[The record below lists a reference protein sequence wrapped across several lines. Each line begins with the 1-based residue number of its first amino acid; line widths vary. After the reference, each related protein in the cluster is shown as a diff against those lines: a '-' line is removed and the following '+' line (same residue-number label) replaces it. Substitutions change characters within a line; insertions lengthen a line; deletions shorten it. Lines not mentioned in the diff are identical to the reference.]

1 MHLIAD
7 DSFVKAGGLENKELK
22 QAMQKGFVSVDV
34 WKTWLNKRQV
44 FYYSQILAH
53 EDCNYRL
60 RGTYD
65 YVMLMDADE
74 FFTPRVVN
82 ETEIHYY
89 VKRCCSDKVC
99 GSCHFHEL
107 MYYPDCGLK
116 GKVGDDGN
124 ITRQL
129 VSYTYWHQIHQ
140 GKSAHRSAAIVD
152 AGCQWPNEFV
162 KGYKFIDFPLQL
174 AYVAHVRKGK
184 KPKKC

>member
-1 MHLIAD
+1 M
-7 DSFVKAGGLENKELK
+7 
-22 QAMQKGFVSVDV
+22 DV
-34 WKTWLNKRQV
+34 WKPWLNESQV

-53 EDCNYRL
+53 EDCIYRL

-65 YVMLMDADE
+65 YVMLLDADE

-82 ETEIHYY
+82 ETEIHYD
-89 VKRCCSDKVC
+89 VKRCCSAKSC

-129 VSYTYWHQIHQ
+129 VSYKYWHQIQQ
-140 GKSAHRSAAIVD
+140 GKSAHRSAAIVE
-152 AGCQWPNEFV
+152 AGYQWS

-184 KPKKC
+184 KHKKC